1 MTVLQIPITPETE
14 ASLAQ
19 RAAACG
25 QDLSAYVARLVHH
38 FAEPP
43 TPLEELS
50 GPIYQRFLE
59 SGMTDDELGELL
71 ERAKHEMRAERRAR
85 EQGR

>member
-1 MTVLQIPITPETE
+1 MLQIPISSE
-14 ASLAQ
+14 AKARLAE
-19 RAAACG
+19 RAAATG
-25 QDLSAYVARLVHH
+25 QDLPSYVATLVKH

-59 SGMTDDELGELL
+59 SGMTDDELGEML
-71 ERAKHEMRAERRAR
+71 ERAKHDVRAERRAAR
-85 EQGR
+85 QDR